1 MHISDATVFHKEHGL
16 GFLWTEFCVCPMGQ
30 KKIRRRDLDAVLTV
44 GIQLPSPFVLSE
56 IVTDSDCL
64 F

>member
-16 GFLWTEFCVCPMGQ
+16 GFLRTELCVFHGAE
-30 KKIRRRDLDAVLTV
+30 KIRRRDLDAVLTV
-44 GIQLPSPFVLSE
+44 GIQLPSPLVLSE